1 MDTAYTSRKMWF
13 GLKFILKE
21 SPIQKSFFY
30 PIKQVG
36 FWTRARQVP
45 HLSTHILF
53 LFLNFLFV
61 GLFHDFFKETLRVLQ
76 IKLNTWKGNKELE
89 IRCDGDT
96 SPYAENWMK
105 IFLKTSGVTGGLLN

>member
-45 HLSTHILF
+45 HLSTRILF
-53 LFLNFLFV
+53 LV
-61 GLFHDFFKETLRVLQ
+61 
-76 IKLNTWKGNKELE
+76 
-89 IRCDGDT
+89 
-96 SPYAENWMK
+96 A
-105 IFLKTSGVTGGLLN
+105 